1 MDPTVMLIVGL
12 IAGGAIGAI
21 SAGVAVQRVMAARL
35 AAAHFETQH
44 LRNRAEEVSQQ
55 AGAALDEAEQRRID
69 ELNAAESRRQTEL
82 SEARQQHANE
92 TQKLQE
98 AAREILAAERKSSQ
112 ETAKGLANR
121 LEDLRRD
128 EQRLKDAFKALAQ
141 DSLDVNRGKFLQE
154 AKARLEPL
162 VDIQTKLQTEVRALE
177 TKREVAYSDLLQR
190 AEQLRAETSKL
201 SNTLANPQTR
211 GSWGELKLA
220 RVIELAGLTQHVDFD
235 TQVQV
240 KFERETL
247 RPDVV
252 VHLPGKRKFP
262 IDAKVPLT
270 AFLQAIEEDDENV
283 RVEYFANHVAAVRA
297 RIKELGEKAYFKA
310 FDSPD
315 FVVMFIPI
323 EAAYVAAMEADPE
336 LVDYA
341 IQQNR
346 VILCGPLTLMSLL
359 VSVAYGWKEIKL
371 VEGAREIAK
380 LGRELVDRAS
390 IVRDHAA
397 EMKAGLEKAAEAGNQ
412 LINSLESRLLVT
424 ARRFQKLGAGA
435 ADEIPPVGEILLPLQ
450 PSDQGG
456 EVGLLTPQD
465 GQV

>member
-1 MDPTVMLIVGL
+1 MDPTLMLIVGL
-12 IAGGAIGAI
+12 IAGGVIGAI
-21 SAGVAVQRVMAARL
+21 TSGVAVQQVMAARL
-35 AAAHFETQH
+35 SATNFEAQQ
-44 LRNRAEEVSQQ
+44 LQNRAEELARQ
-55 AGAALDEAEQRRID
+55 ASADLDKAERRRIA
-69 ELNAAESRRQTEL
+69 ELEAAETRRQGEL
-82 SEARQQHANE
+82 SEARQQHARE
-92 TQKLQE
+92 VQKQKE
-98 AAREILAAERKSSQ
+98 AASEILAAERKSSQ

-128 EQRLKDAFKALAQ
+128 EQRLKDSFKALAQ
-141 DSLDVNRGKFLQE
+141 DSLDANRGKFLLE
-154 AKARLEPL
+154 ANARLEPL
-162 VDIQTKLQTEVRALE
+162 VDIQTKLQSEVRALE
-177 TKREVAYSDLLQR
+177 TKREVAYRDLLQR
-190 AEQLRAETSKL
+190 AEQLQAETSKL

-211 GSWGELKLA
+211 GSWGELKLE

-270 AFLQAIEEDDENV
+270 SFLQAIEEADDSA
-283 RVEYFANHVAAVRA
+283 RVGHFANHVAAVRA
-297 RIKELGEKAYFKA
+297 RIKELGDKAYFRA

-323 EAAYVAAMEADPE
+323 EAAYVAAMEADAD
-336 LVDYA
+336 LIDYA

-390 IVRDHAA
+390 VVRDHAV
-397 EMKAGLEKAAEAGNQ
+397 EMKSGLEKAAEAGNQ

-435 ADEIPPVGEILLPLQ
+435 GDEIPPVGEILLPLQ
-450 PSDQGG
+450 LSVKNG
-456 EVGLLTPQD
+456 EVGILTRQD
-465 GQV
+465 GQP